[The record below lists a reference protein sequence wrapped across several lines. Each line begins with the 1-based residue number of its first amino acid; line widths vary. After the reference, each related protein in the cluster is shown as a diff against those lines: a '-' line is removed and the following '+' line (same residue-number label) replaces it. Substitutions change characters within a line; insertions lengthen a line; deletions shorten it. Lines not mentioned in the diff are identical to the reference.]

1 MLYIANQTGM
11 RIADLHTVSVLTPE
25 RDREDDGVYKIMING
40 MDFGHYKKKDDAEAE
55 LNNIKEFIKTKKHGI
70 YELRG

>member
-25 RDREDDGVYKIMING
+25 RDREDDGVYKILDITRRKRTQKRN
-40 MDFGHYKKKDDAEAE
+40 
-55 LNNIKEFIKTKKHGI
+55 
-70 YELRG
+70 